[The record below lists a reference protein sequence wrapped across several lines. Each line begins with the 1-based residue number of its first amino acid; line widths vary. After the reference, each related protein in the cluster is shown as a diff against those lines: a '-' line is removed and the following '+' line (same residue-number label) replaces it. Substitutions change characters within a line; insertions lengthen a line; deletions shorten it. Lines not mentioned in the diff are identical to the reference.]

1 MAAALHPTLPA
12 LAVGAALPPTIAPL
26 HNGNMPQRNNPSQTQ
41 FILILV
47 TSLMPMCAI
56 GCHEPARDFRPLPA
70 DGEELPIL
78 RRIAGTHSH
87 ETRAMQVVVR
97 DPAMLARIPLADVSV
112 NFANEML
119 LIVTLGRVTS
129 DQYSVDI
136 TRVWR
141 EGGRLRVEVTVTA
154 PPPGAPIAMAGPFCI
169 AVVPRCDL
177 NVADFAVEPP
187 KRTRSWEQSTP
198 PENW

>member
-1 MAAALHPTLPA
+1 
-12 LAVGAALPPTIAPL
+12 
-26 HNGNMPQRNNPSQTQ
+26 
-41 FILILV
+41 
-47 TSLMPMCAI
+47 
-56 GCHEPARDFRPLPA
+56 
-70 DGEELPIL
+70 
-78 RRIAGTHSH
+78 
-87 ETRAMQVVVR
+87 MQVVVR

-112 NFANEML
+112 NFADEML

-129 DQYSVDI
+129 DRYSVDV

-154 PPPGAPIAMAGPFCI
+154 PPPGVPIAMAAPFCI

-187 KRTRSWEQSTP
+187 QRTRSWEQSTP
-198 PENW
+198 PDKW

>member
-1 MAAALHPTLPA
+1 MQRIVRGL
-12 LAVGAALPPTIAPL
+12 LASPCV
-26 HNGNMPQRNNPSQTQ
+26 S
-41 FILILV
+41 FW
-47 TSLMPMCAI
+47 AI
-56 GCHEPARDFRPLPA
+56 FFGLGCHESTHDMRPMPA

-78 RRIAGTHSH
+78 RRVTGTHSH

-97 DPAMLARIPLADVSV
+97 DSAMLARIPLADVSV
-112 NFANEML
+112 NFTDEML

-129 DQYSVDI
+129 DRYTVDV

-141 EGGRLRVEVTVTA
+141 EGGKLRAEVTVTSPA
-154 PPPGAPIAMAGPFCI
+154 AGTPVAMASPYCI

-187 KRTRSWEQSTP
+187 QRTRSWEQSTP
-198 PENW
+198 PEKW